1 MNHTSSIYR
10 LRVTAL
16 LVSSVVAIGLMVASG
31 FFLKNAVYGSEDGV
45 NASNKACLATLR
57 LNGFSPNTEIK
68 GELQIN
74 RATTSDIEQLVYRSG
89 VSIAS
94 CPAYTVKDYCAGT
107 GCPNP
112 GVSFTLKQKELQ

>member
-1 MNHTSSIYR
+1 MNHASSIYR
-10 LRVTAL
+10 LRLTAV
-16 LVSSVVAIGLMVASG
+16 LVATVIAIGLMVASG
-31 FFLKNAVYGSEDGV
+31 FFLKNAVYGSEEGV
-45 NASNKACLATLR
+45 NASNKACLATLS
-57 LNGFSPNTEIK
+57 LNGFSPDTKVK

-74 RATTSDIEQLVYRSG
+74 RATISDIEQLVYRSG

>member
-10 LRVTAL
+10 LRVIAL
-16 LVSSVVAIGLMVASG
+16 LVSTVVAIGLMAASG
-31 FFLKNAVYGSEDGV
+31 FFLKNAVYGSDSGV
-45 NASNKACLATLR
+45 TASNKACLATLR
-57 LNGFSPNTEIK
+57 LNGFNPNTEVK

-74 RATTSDIEQLVYRSG
+74 RATISDIEQLVYRSG

-94 CPAYTVKDYCAGT
+94 CPAYTIKDYCAGT
-107 GCPNP
+107 GCPIP

>member
-1 MNHTSSIYR
+1 MNHTSSTYR
-10 LRVTAL
+10 LRVIAL
-16 LVSSVVAIGLMVASG
+16 LTATVVAIGLMAASG
-31 FFLKNAVYGSEDGV
+31 FFLKNAVYGSEAGV

-57 LNGFSPNTEIK
+57 LNGFSPNTETK

-74 RATTSDIEQLVYRSG
+74 RATISDIEQLVYRSG

-107 GCPNP
+107 GCPTP